1 MLKVEKLT
9 LLSDHSCLAVQ
20 ETDLLG
26 LRDLV
31 RYLVQTT
38 MELTESMD
46 LCVCVCVC
54 VCVCA
59 QGKRCQVP
67 MSFAEFGCY
76 RNSKQGASVEAGMLG
91 KGIRVL
97 VCL

>member
-1 MLKVEKLT
+1 MLKVGKLS

-20 ETDLLG
+20 TDLLG

-31 RYLVQTT
+31 RYLVQST
-38 MELTESMD
+38 MELTDSMGF
-46 LCVCVCVC
+46 CVCVCV
-54 VCVCA
+54 